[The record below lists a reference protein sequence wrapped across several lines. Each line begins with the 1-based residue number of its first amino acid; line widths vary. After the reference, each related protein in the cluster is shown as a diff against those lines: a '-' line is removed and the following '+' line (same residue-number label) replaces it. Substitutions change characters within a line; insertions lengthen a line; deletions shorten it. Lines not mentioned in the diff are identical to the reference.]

1 MSRTQATTKESGA
14 MSERGDCRK
23 LKRSRY
29 HEWMRRR
36 WMDRAEAAKARRESD
51 KKEGARS

>member
-1 MSRTQATTKESGA
+1 

-36 WMDRAEAAKARRESD
+36 WMERAVAAKARRD
-51 KKEGARS
+51 RTREGARS

>member
-1 MSRTQATTKESGA
+1 

-23 LKRSRY
+23 LKRQRY

-36 WMDRAEAAKARRESD
+36 WMGRAEAAKARRETRQGR
-51 KKEGARS
+51 KEGARS